1 MNDILSF
8 CKFLGFT
15 DVIQLKVHLADQYQ
29 IKLSKQD
36 YHLYPFTELE
46 LYWYLLDNLAS
57 FFL

>member
-1 MNDILSF
+1 MQISPNMFHRCDTVKS
-8 CKFLGFT
+8 T
-15 DVIQLKVHLADQYQ
+15 LADQYQ
-29 IKLSKQD
+29 MKLSKQD

>member
-8 CKFLGFT
+8 CKLQLELQ
-15 DVIQLKVHLADQYQ
+15 IQLKVHLADQYQ
-29 IKLSKQD
+29 MKLSKQD

>member
-8 CKFLGFT
+8 CKFLQICFT

-29 IKLSKQD
+29 MKLSKH
-36 YHLYPFTELE
+36 HLYPFTELE

>member
-46 LYWYLLDNLAS
+46 LYWYLLDN
-57 FFL
+57 

>member
-29 IKLSKQD
+29 MKLSKQD
-36 YHLYPFTELE
+36 YHLYLFTELE
-46 LYWYLLDNLAS
+46 LYRYLLDNLAS

>member
-29 IKLSKQD
+29 MKLSKQG
-36 YHLYPFTELE
+36 YHLYLFTELE
-46 LYWYLLDNLAS
+46 LYRYLLDNLAS

>member
-36 YHLYPFTELE
+36 YHLYLFTELE
-46 LYWYLLDNLAS
+46 LYRYLLDNLAF